1 MLRPF
6 ANFCALFLVIANVA
20 SGQEASSAKAAGS
33 STKDTCS
40 ISGLVVKSETNEPLK
55 KAGVYL
61 RKLDDLR
68 SGYVTHTDATGH
80 FAIERIEPG
89 RYDLRVEHTGYL
101 SQSYGENSA
110 ANRGAVLSLATGSK
124 MSDLLFRLVPWAVI
138 SGRVTDENGD
148 PFPNAIVEAM
158 HHFISEGKRQLGAVE
173 RAETNDLGEFRLY
186 GLARGRYLVRARS
199 RDGRNGNQLSLFVRD
214 EGPTGE
220 TGYAPVYYPGT
231 ADVARA
237 AMIDV
242 ASGQEVPAIDFTLI
256 PIRTFRVAGHV
267 FDATLG
273 QAAKECWVFLEHRD
287 STMERSYSNLEGQA
301 DCNKGAFLFTDVPPG
316 TYVVIAASMG
326 PNRQRSI
333 GVLVELE
340 TANVGDVAL
349 TLLRG
354 TDLTGNVFVEGRE
367 PVDLSELRVWLSETE
382 ESLFGG
388 PNTTVK
394 PDGTIIIEHIPVG
407 TFQVEVTGSTP
418 RSLPDFYVKAARLSG
433 EDVLEKGLT
442 IGMGGARGPMEII
455 FSSSG
460 ARLEGMVTDESDLPS
475 AGATVALV
483 PEEARRGQFRLY
495 KETSTDQYGKFVIR
509 GIAPGK
515 YKLFSWRDVESDS
528 WQDPDFLKPFEN
540 QGTEIT
546 AEENGHLSL
555 TLKVIPTDKPK
566 N

>member
-1 MLRPF
+1 MLKPF
-6 ANFCALFLVIANVA
+6 AKFCALILVIANVA
-20 SGQEASSAKAAGS
+20 SAQETS
-33 STKDTCS
+33 STKTVGSSPKETCS

-80 FAIERIEPG
+80 FAIDRIEPG
-89 RYDLRVEHTGYL
+89 RYDLRVGHTGYL

-110 ANRGAVLSLATGSK
+110 THRGSTLTLATGSK
-124 MSDLLFRLVPWAVI
+124 VSVLLFRLLPWGVI
-138 SGRVTDENGD
+138 SGRITDENGD
-148 PFPNAIVEAM
+148 PFPNASVEAM
-158 HHFISEGKRQLGAVE
+158 YYFVSKGKRQLRAVDN
-173 RAETNDLGEFRLY
+173 AAANDLGEFRLY
-186 GLARGRYLVRARS
+186 GLARGRYFVQARS
-199 RDGRNGNQLSLFVRD
+199 RDGRFVNQLSSLVGD
-214 EGPTGE
+214 EGPAGE
-220 TGYAPVYYPGT
+220 TGYAPLYYPGT
-231 ADVARA
+231 PDLARA
-237 AMIDV
+237 VAVDV

-273 QAAKECWVFLEHRD
+273 QPAKECLLFLEHRD
-287 STMERSYSNLEGQA
+287 STMEQSFSNLQGQT
-301 DCNKGAFLFTDVPPG
+301 DCNKGNFLFTNVPPG
-316 TYVVIAASMG
+316 SYFVFASSMG
-326 PNRQRSI
+326 PNRQQSI
-333 GVLVELE
+333 RAAIEVESS
-340 TANVGDVAL
+340 NVTDVGI
-349 TLLRG
+349 TLLHG
-354 TDLTGNVFVEGRE
+354 TNLAGNVFVEGRE
-367 PVDLSELRVWLSETE
+367 PVDFAELRVWLSETE

-394 PDGTIIIEHIPVG
+394 PDGTIILEHIPVG

-418 RSLPDFYVKAARLSG
+418 RSLPDFYVKAARLNG

-442 IGMGGARGPMEII
+442 IGTGGTHGPLEII

-460 ARLEGMVTDESDLPS
+460 ARAEGIVTDENDLPS

-483 PEEARRGQFRLY
+483 PEEPRRGQFRLY
-495 KETSTDQYGKFVIR
+495 KDAPTDQYGKFSIR
-509 GIAPGK
+509 GVAPGK
-515 YKLFSWRDVESDS
+515 YKLFSWKDVESDS
-528 WQDPDFLKPFEN
+528 WEDPDFLKPFEN

-555 TLKVIPTDKPK
+555 TLKVLPSDKPK